1 MSIKPRWKNK
11 FEILQDYIASNPEI
25 YIDKHEISIPEHLR
39 EKFYEYFDDIRN
51 TFVTDLFA
59 SMPLDVDTLCDN
71 YMQSEKEVMGSLK
84 IDRVDLPIDLM
95 SFLHNP
101 REGMVRWLYNRLFE
115 MIQQKITMEEFEK
128 IAEIDLVSTTAAIYR
143 LGYEAWAAFTI
154 IMLLE
159 PDKANSV
166 ELDDNFE
173 PFIGELREIAFGRQF
188 NHSTKRIPEFIIHSK
203 KLNSYIAIKM
213 PLAREVNAYYPPH
226 EIPQKM
232 MRDRTGDTSY
242 VLDNRIMF
250 LSVIKDLHSIPVY
263 AEVHERK
270 IKSPDI
276 IIEFLTEQDM
286 NDTDRNAQIQYRV
299 QIMQPKHGGNIVIMN
314 PGKKTDALA
323 QGSAFDVFS
332 AGFEKAKLQP
342 IIEKLLV

>member
-1 MSIKPRWKNK
+1 MSTIQQWKEK

-25 YIDKHEISIPEHLR
+25 YIDTREISIPEHLR
-39 EKFYEYFDDIRN
+39 EKFYVYFDDIRN

-59 SMPLDVDTLCDN
+59 SMPLDVDKLCDK
-71 YMQSEKEVMGSLK
+71 YMLAEKEVITSLK
-84 IDRVDLPIDLM
+84 IDRIDLPVDLM

-101 REGMVRWLYNRLFE
+101 GEGMVRWLYNRLFE
-115 MIQQKITMEEFEK
+115 MIQKKITMKEFEK
-128 IAEIDLVSTTAAIYR
+128 IAENDLISTTAAMYR

-154 IMLLE
+154 VILLE
-159 PDKANSV
+159 PDEAYSV

-173 PFIGELREIAFGRQF
+173 PVTAELREIAFGRQF
-188 NHSTKRIPEFIIHSK
+188 SHSTKRIPEFIIHSK
-203 KLNSYIAIKM
+203 RLDSYIAVKM
-213 PLAREVNAYYPPH
+213 PLAREVNAYYPLH

-250 LSVIKDLHSIPVY
+250 LSLIKDLNSIPVY

-276 IIEFLTEQDM
+276 IMEFMTEQDL
-286 NDTDRNAQIQYRV
+286 NDTDRINQMQYRV
-299 QIMQPKHGGNIVIMN
+299 QIMQPRHGGNIVIMN
-314 PGKKTDALA
+314 PGKETDALI
-323 QGSAFDVFS
+323 QKSAFDVFS
-332 AGFEKAKLQP
+332 AGFEKGKLQP
-342 IIEKLLV
+342 VIEKLLT